1 MTYSNSNII
10 KAESLKEVIY
20 ELPLLDGGGQFL
32 ARYEN

>member
-20 ELPLLDGGGQFL
+20 ELPLLDGGGVSS
-32 ARYEN
+32 